1 MIDNNK
7 VGKIIATLRQDRGMT
22 QQQLAAALSVSHQA
36 VSKWENGA
44 ALPDIET
51 MMELTHLFG
60 ITVEQLVSGELPV
73 DEPEKKNS
81 KTIDE
86 HIQSFGKFVTNV
98 VDGFRRPVQKD
109 AEAMAEE
116 AEEPVHG
123 PEEEAEP
130 CSEKEASRAEG
141 EFDVRKILKMAPFMS
156 KSALDS
162 FLTDNKDALSAD
174 DIERLAPFISR
185 GTLDM
190 LLLNNRDKFSPDDIA
205 RLAPFLSKG
214 TLEKLIFS
222 SEEGIDWDTLQKL
235 APFLKREMVDVLT
248 KAAAKGEK
256 IVHKAFGVGDNT
268 TTDFEKS
275 LENVSR
281 KITAGVE
288 KMARHAQKF
297 GEEIVEGFSAA
308 FGDQPQ
314 ERAKTNR
321 SRTLRLAAL
330 ERAMQDD
337 RWDWIAARLSDIQDE
352 SVRASVAQTAI
363 DHGMSEWVKT
373 NLPEYAEI
381 NDAEAALENGDWEKV
396 STMLGSMDREYLAR
410 AALKAASECRWT
422 WLSENADRL
431 EFGENAT
438 RIARLAYE
446 SNMRDTVIAFAE
458 TKMDEAE
465 IEDLITHMIQRGDY
479 GFAGHL
485 SHLVGSAFLEN
496 ICTNLAC
503 EGKWTCTEE
512 FLPLVEEEGIERLM
526 ELAISQGD
534 FTAID
539 ILDKYLE

>member
-1 MIDNNK
+1 MIDNIK

-44 ALPDIET
+44 ALPDIQT
-51 MMELTHLFG
+51 MIELTRLFG
-60 ITVEQLVSGELPV
+60 ITVEQLVSGEFPEV
-73 DEPEKKNS
+73 EPEKKSS

-98 VDGFRRPVQKD
+98 VDGFRRPAQKD
-109 AEAMAEE
+109 ADALAEE
-116 AEEPVHG
+116 AEEPVHA
-123 PEEEAEP
+123 PEAEAEP
-130 CSEKEASRAEG
+130 RFEEAGQPEG
-141 EFDVRKILKMAPFMS
+141 EFDIQKILKMAPFMS

-162 FLTDNKDALSAD
+162 FLTENKDALSAD

-190 LLLNNRDKFSPDDIA
+190 LLINNRDKFSPDDIA

-214 TLEKLIFS
+214 TIEKLILS
-222 SEEGIDWDTLQKL
+222 SDEGIDWDTLQKL
-235 APFLKREMVDVLT
+235 APFLKREMVDALT

-256 IVHKAFGVGDNT
+256 IVHKAFGVGEKS

-275 LENVSR
+275 FEDVSR

-288 KMARHAQKF
+288 RMARHAQKF
-297 GEEIVEGFSAA
+297 GEEIVEGFTAA

-314 ERAKTNR
+314 ENAKANR
-321 SRTLRLAAL
+321 SRSLRLAAL
-330 ERAMQDD
+330 ERAMQDG
-337 RWDWIAARLSDIQDE
+337 RWDWITSRLCDIQDE
-352 SVRASVAQTAI
+352 SVRAVIAQTAI
-363 DHGMSEWVKT
+363 DQGMLDWVKT

-396 STMLGSMDREYLAR
+396 SMMLESMDRGYLAR
-410 AALKAASECRWT
+410 AALKAASESRWA

-431 EFGENAT
+431 EFGENAIQ
-438 RIARLAYE
+438 IAMLAYE
-446 SNMRDTVIAFAE
+446 SDMQDTVVTFAE
-458 TKMDEAE
+458 TKMEEAE
-465 IEDLITHMIQRGDY
+465 IESLITQMIQREDY
-479 GFAGHL
+479 GFAGRL
-485 SHLVGSAFLEN
+485 SHLVDAAFLEN
-496 ICTNLAC
+496 ICAKLAG
-503 EGKWTCTEE
+503 EGKWACAEE